1 MHKIVLITVTKHML
15 NLMVGP
21 SCFEVNFKDISLMGS
36 MVKFHTSWTCFLCLR
51 PDSLGS
57 NLPQPSKSPN
67 PLRRG
72 LQKLQG
78 SSHVFLEILNHSKRR
93 CEPARK
99 KKKKKRFLREAHR
112 FFWKIYSPNK
122 IGFYL
127 SRLKLEL
134 AIWISSRWTS
144 AVIIG

>member
-1 MHKIVLITVTKHML
+1 MHKIVLIIVTKHML

-36 MVKFHTSWTCFLCLR
+36 MVKFHTSWTCFLCPNATGIR

-78 SSHVFLEILNHSKRR
+78 SSHVLLEILNHSKRR

-99 KKKKKRFLREAHR
+99 KKKK
-112 FFWKIYSPNK
+112 
-122 IGFYL
+122 GF
-127 SRLKLEL
+127 
-134 AIWISSRWTS
+134 
-144 AVIIG
+144 